1 MHVFAV
7 FAVYPA
13 PIKEAAFGRLST
25 KGAGGLRPPAPFVDS
40 FLWWLVF
47 VYLGCLGTCFPHAQA
62 SRLLPDYFPTWVTSR
77 PVVW

>member
-7 FAVYPA
+7 FAAYPA

-40 FLWWLVF
+40 FM
-47 VYLGCLGTCFPHAQA
+47 GAG
-62 SRLLPDYFPTWVTSR
+62 
-77 PVVW
+77 